1 MGLFD
6 KKYCD
11 ICGKEIKF
19 LGNRK
24 LDDGNM
30 CKDCAAKLS
39 PWFSGRRHT
48 SVAAIKEQLQYRENN
63 QAKLAQFN
71 PKKII
76 GTYYKVYIDEDKK
89 QFAVTNMSNWRN
101 ANPDLLNF
109 SDISGM
115 KIEIKEDS
123 DEITYKDAEGK
134 QVSYDPPRYEYEY
147 DFNVHIDVNHKYFD
161 DLDFRLNSTKPDSR
175 DSEQYKELV
184 RMSDELM
191 TALVGR
197 HFVDDSAPTPTYT
210 GTAQEGEWFCPNCGS
225 RNNGS
230 FCTKCGTKRPET
242 FTPFY
247 CSKCG
252 EKITDPGTLFC
263 PKCGNKVQ

>member
-11 ICGKEIKF
+11 ICGNEIKF

-48 SVAAIKEQLQYRENN
+48 SVAEIKEQLKYREEN
-63 QAKLAQFN
+63 QKRLAQFN
-71 PKKII
+71 PKKVI
-76 GTYYKVYIDEDKK
+76 GSYYKVYIDEDRKL
-89 QFAVTNMSNWRN
+89 FAVSNLSNWRN
-101 ANPDLLNF
+101 ANPDLLSL
-109 SDISGM
+109 SDVSDVHIDV
-115 KIEIKEDS
+115 KEDK

-134 QVSYDPPRYEYEY
+134 QVSYDPKRYEYEY
-147 DFNVHIDVNHKYFD
+147 EFNVHIDVNHKFFD
-161 DLDFRLNSTKPDSR
+161 DMDFRLSNTRPDST
-175 DSEQYKELV
+175 DSDEYRELV
-184 RMSDELM
+184 KESDELM
-191 TALVGR
+191 MALTGR
-197 HFVDDSAPTPTYT
+197 HFTDDHVSV
-210 GTAQEGEWFCPNCGS
+210 GTDGPAAEGEWFCPKCGA

-230 FCTKCGTKRPET
+230 FCTKCGTKRPDA
-242 FTPFY
+242 FTPFF

>member
-11 ICGKEIKF
+11 ICGKEIKL

-48 SVAAIKEQLQYRENN
+48 SVEAIKEQLKYREEN
-63 QAKLAQFN
+63 QKQLAQFN

-76 GTYYKVYIDEDKK
+76 GSYYKVYIDEDRKL
-89 QFAVTNMSNWRN
+89 FAVSNLSNWRG
-101 ANPDLLNF
+101 ANPDL
-109 SDISGM
+109 ISLSAVRDVRVDV
-115 KIEIKEDS
+115 KEDK
-123 DEITYKDAEGK
+123 DEVAYKNAEGR

-147 DFNVHIDVNHKYFD
+147 EFNAHIDVSHKYFD
-161 DLDFRLNSTKPDSR
+161 DLDFRLSNTKPDSR
-175 DSEQYKELV
+175 DSEEYAQLV

-191 TALVGR
+191 MALAGK
-197 HFVDDSAPTPTYT
+197 HFTDETVSEQSVTEVT
-210 GTAQEGEWFCPNCGS
+210 EGEWFCPKCGAK
-225 RNNGS
+225 NDGA
-230 FCTKCGTKRPET
+230 FCTKCGTKRPDV
-242 FTPFY
+242 FTPFF
-247 CSKCG
+247 CSRCG
-252 EKITDPGTLFC
+252 EKISDPETVFC
-263 PKCGNKVQ
+263 PKCGNKVA